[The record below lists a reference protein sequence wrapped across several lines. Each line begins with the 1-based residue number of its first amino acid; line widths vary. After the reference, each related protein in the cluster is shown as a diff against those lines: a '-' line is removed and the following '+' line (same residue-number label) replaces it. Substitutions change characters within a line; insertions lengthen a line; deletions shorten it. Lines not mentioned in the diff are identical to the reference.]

1 MPPELYGDRATT
13 AKCVSAATVTIAG
26 MNAQPGLRSG
36 ATPLAVRM
44 RPTTLDEVAGQ
55 RHLLRPGSP
64 LVSLATDKSG
74 EQGSV
79 SIILWGPPGTGKTTL
94 AKLVAHS
101 SGRNFV
107 ELSAVTAGVRD
118 VRQVMEEALS
128 RRDLYGIST
137 VLFLDEIH
145 RFTKAQ
151 QDALLPGVENGWV
164 ILVAA
169 TTENPSFS
177 VISPLLSRS
186 LLLTLEQLTDDDLGA
201 VIDRAVS
208 DPRGLDG
215 KVVLDPTGREAII
228 RLASGD
234 ARRALTALEASAL
247 SASGESVAAQAEYD
261 RETASIDDEVDD
273 ESDDTDDTATPA
285 EPVDLPVVTGDTVSR
300 AVDRAL
306 LRYDRQGDEHYDVIS
321 AFIKSIR
328 GSDADAALHYLARMI
343 EAGEDPRFIA
353 RRIIISASEDIGLA
367 DPQALVIAVAAA
379 DAVQF
384 IGMPEGRIPLAQA
397 VVYLATA
404 PKSPASYI
412 GIDKAIADV
421 RAGKIGRV
429 PKPIR
434 DAHYAGAK
442 KLGHGKGYLYPHDYD
457 IGVVQQQ
464 YPPTELLGARYYEP
478 TEHGNE
484 RDVSARWAKLRRIVR
499 GK

>member
-1 MPPELYGDRATT
+1 MPPELYDGWRAP
-13 AKCVSAATVTIAG
+13 AKCVSPAAVSIVG
-26 MNAQPGLRSG
+26 MSAQPGLRSG

-44 RPTTLDEVAGQ
+44 RPTSLDEVAGQ

-215 KVVLDPTGREAII
+215 SVVLDPSGREAII

-261 RETASIDDEVDD
+261 RETASLDDEDDD
-273 ESDDTDDTATPA
+273 EETDGTAPA
-285 EPVDLPVVTGDTVSR
+285 TAPELPVVTGDTVSR

-464 YPPTELLGARYYEP
+464 YPPTELLGAKYYQP

-484 RDVSARWAKLRRIVR
+484 REVSARWAKLRRIIR